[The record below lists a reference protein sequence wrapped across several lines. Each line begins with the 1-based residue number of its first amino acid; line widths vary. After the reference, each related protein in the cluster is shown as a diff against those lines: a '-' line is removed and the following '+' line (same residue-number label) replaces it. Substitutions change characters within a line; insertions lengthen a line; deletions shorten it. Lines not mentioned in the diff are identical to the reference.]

1 MRLDHDYECPFCYQ
15 KAHIILSEQMLVGD
29 SHQLDYQRTID
40 KASPAERISLARQ
53 MGMQNSLTQTGM
65 SSSHGIISGGG
76 YLGGDKGT
84 TAASDNI
91 SQEPALLDEILDTK
105 P

>member
-1 MRLDHDYECPFCYQ
+1 
-15 KAHIILSEQMLVGD
+15 
-29 SHQLDYQRTID
+29 
-40 KASPAERISLARQ
+40 

-65 SSSHGIISGGG
+65 SSSHGIVSGG

-105 P
+105 PQLLYTKFQRLSKDHTKLAKVVVVDEVP

>member
-1 MRLDHDYECPFCYQ
+1 
-15 KAHIILSEQMLVGD
+15 
-29 SHQLDYQRTID
+29 
-40 KASPAERISLARQ
+40 

-65 SSSHGIISGGG
+65 SSSHGIVSGGG

-84 TAASDNI
+84 TAASDNV